1 MYKKNAAFRSMGRYG
16 LFKYI
21 CMIKGVLA
29 LLLITVLQSNA
40 SSFAQ
45 NKITLQVKNMPLR
58 QVLYQITKQ
67 TGYNFISEGHILTK
81 VQPVTLSLQ
90 NRPLKEVMDALL
102 DETVFELKYK
112 EDRTIIIREKIK
124 KVAAREQD
132 MWVRG
137 LVADANGEPIAG
149 VSVSVLEN
157 AKVGT
162 RTDEQGRFSIQVP
175 ANTTLVFSYLGYRK
189 REIQVQDQHELNIV
203 LEEDAAALDEV
214 VVVGYG
220 SQSRRNVTG
229 AVSTV
234 NQTAIKDLPV
244 TSVDQKLSGQ
254 MAGVQ
259 VNQASGTPGGGMV
272 IRVRGAGSIGAGDDP
287 LYVVDG
293 FPINNSYDKAQN
305 PLSTLNP
312 DDIESIS
319 VLKDAASSAIYGSRG
334 ANGVV
339 LITTKKG
346 KSGQST
352 VDFNVYTG
360 IQSIPAARKLDMMT
374 AEEYANWRVEHR
386 RDIAAF
392 NNVPFDE
399 ATVPDLYK
407 NPQALGKGVNWLNEL
422 TRTAPMQNYNVTITN
437 GTDKTRI
444 MASAG
449 YFNQQGVVRN
459 TGFERYSVR
468 MNLETNLS
476 KKLTLGF
483 NLAPSYTTRKLADSE
498 GHFESAILTQA
509 LLTTPVSQVRLD
521 DGSFNPMI
529 TSPDAFENSN
539 PLNVLENTKRK
550 STNVRALFNSYLNW
564 QILPGL
570 SAKTSFN
577 VDWQDGKFNVFQ
589 PSYVGSFRNPPPQ
602 PARGQ
607 FDSNVVLNWLNENTI
622 NYNKAWGDHRL
633 DALAGFTVQ
642 RERGERNSM
651 SGSEYPNDVV
661 QTINAATVVTSDG
674 DVQKW
679 QLLSYLA
686 RVNYAFKDRYLLSG
700 TIRRDG
706 SSRFGQ
712 QNRWGT
718 FPSGSIGWRLSE
730 ENFFPKVRQLDEL
743 KLRASYG
750 IAGNN
755 AIGNYTAIPLIE
767 QSNYA
772 FGNTLANGVSLNSL
786 ANQRLGWESSKQMDI
801 GLDMSLFK
809 GRLIVAAEYYTR
821 NTKQMLQTIDI
832 PISSGFSQAITNLG
846 NVRNRGWEFSVSSLN
861 TTGKLKWETDF
872 NISFNRNKVLDIGSK
887 QRIITGVAGAGGTN
901 ITLVGQPMGMFYGY
915 VFDGLFMNQ
924 EELDRY
930 PHVSGQVVGTVR
942 YKDIDGNGQI
952 NANDQTIIGNPHPD
966 FIFGMTNR
974 FRYKDFDLSV
984 LLSGSYGAEILDQY
998 KQFTTN
1004 LDGVFNVERDV
1015 MDRYRSPENPGAG
1028 ILPTTVSSTNLARD
1042 FRPSHWVKDASY
1054 ISLRN
1059 VTFGYN
1065 FKTSFSRSMRIYFS
1079 AQNVLFITP
1088 YKGGNPEISFSG
1100 SNSLAP
1106 GVNFTGYPVPATYTL
1121 GVNFGI

>member
-1 MYKKNAAFRSMGRYG
+1 
-16 LFKYI
+16 
-21 CMIKGVLA
+21 MIKGILA
-29 LLLITVLQSNA
+29 LLLVTALQSNA

-45 NKITLQVKNMPLR
+45 KKVTLDVKDAPLR

-67 TGYNFISEGHILTK
+67 TGYDFISEAHILSK
-81 VQPVTLSLQ
+81 VKPISLEVVDY
-90 NRPLKEVMDALL
+90 PLREVIGQLL
-102 DETVFELKYK
+102 DEELFEVTYGN
-112 EDRTIIIREKIK
+112 DRTIIIREKPERRIS
-124 KVAAREQD
+124 VQQD
-132 MWVRG
+132 IPVQG
-137 LVADANGEPIAG
+137 TVTDKAGEPLAG
-149 VSVSVLEN
+149 VSISLLSN
-157 AKVGT
+157 AKHGT
-162 RTDEQGRFSIQVP
+162 RTDENGSFTLTAPINSI
-175 ANTTLVFSYLGYRK
+175 LVISYLGFQRQEVALNNQQ
-189 REIQVQDQHELNIV
+189 EIKII

-234 NQTAIKDLPV
+234 NQAAIKDLPV

-293 FPINNSYDKAQN
+293 FPINNSYDKTQN

-319 VLKDAASSAIYGSRG
+319 VLKDAASTAIYGSRG
-334 ANGVV
+334 SNGVV

-346 KSGQST
+346 KEGLST
-352 VDFNVYTG
+352 VDFNIYTG
-360 IQSIPAARKLDMMT
+360 IQQIPSTRKLDMMT

-386 RDIAAF
+386 RDLAAF
-392 NNVPFDE
+392 NNTPFDE
-399 ATVPDLYK
+399 SSIPEPYR
-407 NPQALGKGVNWLNEL
+407 NPVALGRGTNWLDEM
-422 TRTAPMQNYNVTITN
+422 TRVAPMQNYNVTISN
-437 GTDKTRI
+437 GNEKTRI
-444 MASAG
+444 MASGG

-468 MNLETNLS
+468 MNLETNLA
-476 KKLTLGF
+476 KNLTLGL
-483 NLAPSYTTRKLADSE
+483 NLAPTYTNRKLAEAE
-498 GHFESAILTQA
+498 GHFTDAVLTQA
-509 LLTTPVSQVRLD
+509 LLTTPVADVRLA

-550 STNVRALFNSYLNW
+550 STNVRALFNTYLNW
-564 QILPGL
+564 EILPGL
-570 SAKTSFN
+570 SFKSSFN
-577 VDWQDGKFNVFQ
+577 VDWQDNKFDFFQ
-589 PSYVGSFRNPPPQ
+589 PSYVGAFRNPPPQ
-602 PARGQ
+602 PAIGR
-607 FDSNVVLNWLNENTI
+607 FDSNVVLNWLNENTL
-622 NYNKAWGDHRL
+622 NYTKNWGDHQL

-642 RERGERNSM
+642 QERGEWNRVD
-651 SGSEYPNDVV
+651 GSEYPNDVV
-661 QTINAATVVTSDG
+661 QTINAATVLTSDG

-686 RVNYAFKDRYLLSG
+686 RVNYVFKDKYLLSG

-712 QNRWGT
+712 NNRWGT

-730 ENFFPKVRQLDEL
+730 EDFFPDVPHIDDL

-755 AIGNYTAIPLIE
+755 AIGNYTAIPLIT

-772 FGNTLANGVSLNSL
+772 FGGSLANGVNLNSL
-786 ANQRLGWESSKQMDI
+786 ANMNLGWESSKQMDI
-801 GLDMSLFK
+801 GFDLSLFK
-809 GRLIVAAEYYTR
+809 GRLNVVAEYYTR
-821 NTKQMLQTIDI
+821 NTKQMLQTIDV

-846 NVRNRGWEFSVSSLN
+846 NVRNRGWEFSINSLN
-861 TTGKLKWETDF
+861 TTGDFKWETDF
-872 NISFNRNKVLDIGSK
+872 NISFNRNQVLDIGNNE
-887 QRIITGVAGAGGTN
+887 RIITGVANGTN
-901 ITLVGQPMGMFYGY
+901 ITVVGQPMGMFYGY
-915 VFDGLFMNQ
+915 VSEGLFLTQ
-924 EELDRY
+924 AELDAY
-930 PHVSGQVVGTVR
+930 PHVSGQVIGTVR
-942 YKDIDGNGQI
+942 YRDVDGNGII

-974 FRYKDFDLSV
+974 FRYKNVDLSV
-984 LLSGSYGAEILDQY
+984 LVNGSYGAQILDQY

-1004 LDGVFNVERDV
+1004 LDGVFNVEREV

-1028 ILPTTVSSTNLARD
+1028 ILPTTVSNTNLARD

-1054 ISLRN
+1054 IALRN
-1059 VTFGYN
+1059 VTLGYN
-1065 FKTSFSRSMRIYFS
+1065 FKTSFSRAMRVYLS
-1079 AQNVLFITP
+1079 AQNAFFITP
-1088 YKGGNPEISFSG
+1088 YKGGNPEVSFEG
-1100 SNSLAP
+1100 SDSLAP
-1106 GVNFTGYPVPATYTL
+1106 GVNFTAYPVPATYTL
-1121 GVNFGI
+1121 GINFGI

>member
-1 MYKKNAAFRSMGRYG
+1 MYKNYTAFSSPGLHG
-16 LFKYI
+16 LFRHLW
-21 CMIKGVLA
+21 MIKGVFI
-29 LLLITVLQSNA
+29 LLLFTALQSVA
-40 SSFAQ
+40 GGFAQ
-45 NKITLQVKNMPLR
+45 DKVTLEVNNVPMR
-58 QVLYQITKQ
+58 QVLYQISKQ
-67 TGYNFISEGHILTK
+67 TGYNFISEGHVLNN
-81 VQPVTLSLQ
+81 VAPVTVTVTAL
-90 NRPLKEVMDALL
+90 PLREVLGKLL
-102 DETVFELKYK
+102 DPKRFELTYK
-112 EDRTIIIREKIK
+112 EDRTIIIRDKEEGGPQA
-124 KVAAREQD
+124 VVQPEVTVQGVVVD
-132 MWVRG
+132 PG
-137 LVADANGEPIAG
+137 GEPIPG
-149 VSVSVLEN
+149 VSVTLATNSS
-157 AKVGT
+157 VGT
-162 RTDEQGRFSIQVP
+162 RTNDQGRFSLKTP
-175 ANTTLVFSYLGYRK
+175 ENATLVFSYLGYRK
-189 REIQVQDQHELNIV
+189 HEVPIGDQRELKIMLT
-203 LEEDAAALDEV
+203 EDAAALDEV

-220 SQSRRNVTG
+220 SQSRRDVTG

-234 NQTAIKDLPV
+234 NQAAIKDLPV

-293 FPINNSYDKAQN
+293 FPINNSYDKTQN

-334 ANGVV
+334 ANGVI

-352 VDFNVYTG
+352 VDFNIYGG
-360 IQSIPAARKLDMMT
+360 IQQIPESRKLDMMT
-374 AEEYANWRVEHR
+374 AEEYGTWRLEHR
-386 RDIAAF
+386 QDLAAF
-392 NNVPFDE
+392 NGVPFDE
-399 ATVPDLYK
+399 ASVPELYR
-407 NPQALGKGVNWLNEL
+407 NPSALGAGVNWMNEL
-422 TRTAPMQNYNVTITN
+422 SRSAPMQNYNVTVTN

-476 KKLTLGF
+476 EKLTLGF

-498 GHFESAILTQA
+498 GHFSSAILTQA
-509 LLTTPVSQVRLD
+509 LLTTPVAQVRLA
-521 DGSFNPMI
+521 DGSLNPMI

-539 PLNVLENTKRK
+539 PLNVLENTKRR

-564 QILPGL
+564 QILEGL
-570 SAKTSFN
+570 TAKTSFN
-577 VDWQDGKFNVFQ
+577 VDWQDTKFDFFQ
-589 PSYVGSFRNPPPQ
+589 PSYVGAFRNPPPQ
-602 PARGQ
+602 PANGR
-607 FDSNVVLNWLNENTI
+607 FDSNVVLNWLNENTL
-622 NYNKAWGDHRL
+622 NYNKSWGEHRL

-642 RERGERNSM
+642 RERGVLNSII
-651 SGSEYPNDVV
+651 GSEYPNDVV

-674 DVQKW
+674 DVQEW

-686 RVNYAFKDRYLLSG
+686 RVNYAFKDKYLLSA
-700 TIRRDG
+700 TVRRDG

-718 FPSGSIGWRLSE
+718 FPSGSIGWRLSDE
-730 ENFFPKVRQLDEL
+730 GFFPKPALLDEL

-755 AIGNYTAIPLIE
+755 AIGNYTAIPLIA

-772 FGNTLANGVSLNSL
+772 FGNNLANGVNLNSL
-786 ANQRLGWESSKQMDI
+786 ANQQLGWESSRQMDI
-801 GLDMSLFK
+801 GVDASLFK
-809 GRLIVAAEYYTR
+809 GRLTVAAEYYTR
-821 NTKQMLQTIDI
+821 NTQQMLQTIDI

-846 NVRNRGWEFSVSSLN
+846 NVRNRGFEFSVNSVN
-861 TTGKLKWETDF
+861 TTGSLKWETDF
-872 NISFNRNKVLDIGSK
+872 NISFNRNKVLDIGSMA
-887 QRIITGVAGAGGTN
+887 RIITGVANGTN
-901 ITLVGQPMGMFYGY
+901 VTMVGQPMGMFYGY
-915 VFDGLFMNQ
+915 LFDGLFMS
-924 EELDRY
+924 EAELEQY

-942 YKDIDGNGQI
+942 YRDIDGNGVI

-974 FRYKDFDLSV
+974 FRYKEFDLSV
-984 LLSGSYGAEILDQY
+984 LVNGSYGAQILDQY

-1004 LDGVFNVERDV
+1004 LDGVFNVEREV

-1028 ILPTTVSSTNLARD
+1028 ILPTTVSNTNLARD

-1054 ISLRN
+1054 LSLRN
-1059 VTFGYN
+1059 VTLGYN
-1065 FKTSFSRSMRIYFS
+1065 FKPAFSRSVRLYFS

-1088 YKGGNPEISFSG
+1088 YKGGNPEVSFSG

-1106 GVNFTGYPVPATYTL
+1106 GVNFTAYPVPATYTL
-1121 GVNFGI
+1121 GLNFGI